1 MTAVFRRDGVKAAG
15 DGRAWQPQIAA
26 LWRAVKYVARFVPPI
41 VVTAALVWL
50 AVEAFGSSP
59 PRNSGELVS
68 NTEGPGLSMQLTFG
82 VTRGALTRS
91 TRINL
96 CAEPAAALA
105 SECPDTKGTQA
116 DAGPPPADINT
127 LPDRP
132 QVQSVGIAED
142 LPRDGGGGQ
151 FPANQISLTA
161 TNVGREGLLI
171 SVTADPSTPHQVLD
185 GNYSGVIV
193 VDRAGLRHPLEVQ
206 LHALLDKRTGKTSER
221 AIAALL
227 LGALL
232 GGGIKWLDTVFTP
245 MALLRRRQHRLRAWL
260 VRRRSNLPEG
270 AVSAYDDATGALRN
284 LDTYGVEATLGQL
297 STAEPELLAF
307 AYARDV
313 IRREIAEQ
321 QRLLAHATA
330 ALPDVANAIAT
341 EQAYSDDLVHR
352 PWPWEATT
360 NVRTGYLQA
369 LEHARALTAALRLAA
384 LNSADAATVAAANT
398 LARQIVVAG
407 SAGLEQPLPPT
418 EPVPPGTVQASRPVE
433 VAKPRAIAEPETL
446 AEPPRNFALLAL
458 DNIWWIS
465 LVITAAVVTFV
476 GYQTQFLN
484 NKDFDG
490 SLTNYVQ
497 LFGWALALQIAGTTI
512 IQVTA
517 GLTSAG
523 AAGSG
528 TTAPA

>member
-1 MTAVFRRDGVKAAG
+1 MTAADTPRVPPRLAAS
-15 DGRAWQPQIAA
+15 
-26 LWRAVKYVARFVPPI
+26 WRAVKYTARFVPP
-41 VVTAALVWL
+41 VVVAVTLVWL

-59 PRNSGELVS
+59 PRNSGQLVS
-68 NTEGPGLSMQLTFG
+68 NVEGRGFRMQLTFG

-105 SECPDTKGTQA
+105 SECPDTKGTQP
-116 DAGPPPADINT
+116 DAGPPPANSNT

-142 LPRDGGGGQ
+142 LPRHGGGGQ

-171 SVTADPSTPHQVLD
+171 SVTADPSTPHRVLD
-185 GNYSGVIV
+185 GNYSGLIV
-193 VDRAGLRHPLEVQ
+193 VDRAGLRHPLVVQ
-206 LHALLDKRTGKTSER
+206 LNALLDKRTGKTSER

-245 MALLRRRQHRLRAWL
+245 MAQLRRRQHRLRAWL
-260 VRRRSNLPEG
+260 VKRRSNLPEG

-284 LDTYGVEATLGQL
+284 LDAVGVEATLGQL

-313 IRREIAEQ
+313 IQREIAEQ
-321 QRLLAHATA
+321 QRLLVHATA
-330 ALPDVANAIAT
+330 GLPDVANAIAT

-352 PWPWEATT
+352 PWPWEAAT

-398 LARQIVVAG
+398 LARRIVVAG
-407 SAGLEQPLPPT
+407 SAGLEQPLPT
-418 EPVPPGTVQASRPVE
+418 ADTVAAVSVQAALPVA
-433 VAKPRAIAEPETL
+433 VAKAREIAEPETR

-458 DNIWWIS
+458 DNIWWIA
-465 LVITAAVVTFV
+465 LVITAGVVAFV

-490 SLTNYVQ
+490 SLPDYVQ

-517 GLTSAG
+517 GLTSTG
-523 AAGSG
+523 AATGATKPS
-528 TTAPA
+528 